1 MVTRLKTIEYHLNTL
16 NNLADNVLTALT
28 QKTIYI
34 PEGASGINF
43 RSVLITYS
51 IEEGVNQPTGNYT
64 TRRMTVSVNG
74 ATATNYANGTTYT
87 GSGENVTI
95 FYSIDAANHFNAN
108 WGSATSRT
116 LDISVL
122 LDGSAAASP
131 TPFVNVNVTVEITY
145 SYDDTVTTQIKT
157 VNIPLDAPIGTLGT
171 TKGTALVAT
180 IPALSSYLPEAN
192 KVIRDMFITVQG
204 NIGTLV
210 NDSTLSMEIDS
221 SGAYTTQ
228 ISERT
233 AASDRW
239 SRIVYN
245 FGLTGNLLQT
255 GISHEFYL
263 WSNILSHNHQQVW
276 MTVTYEYDSTQSND
290 MMVCL
295 RLPTHM
301 VSPLGGVGSDDAQ
314 KAVSE
319 FWVQESGVAL
329 QRLAYYAFFEQA
341 AAISTLNW
349 RIGTGSAYSG
359 YTDASAILCGGN
371 GLMVRNDTGVVFGRG
386 KNKFEVNTYRTDT
399 ADFGYNVAG
408 YFLVNYTANKPVLG
422 YGAANRTITWN
433 ILPFT
438 GIAKGIE
445 TTADTGINIPESGYF
460 MNSVGINYQYLSE
473 GVSAIAGVGVYVQ
486 KLSGATATGERG
498 PEWMELYC
506 DLGTTDPET
515 GLRQVWAN
523 CSNVFRRW
531 SGDPDTDRIEILS
544 GRRYRTLQNNLATA
558 FSHLSLVFNYHTIVY
573 EKTTNVTNSNGGVI
587 TLDLHRTYEG
597 RDEVVQ
603 VLQRTGDGSVT
614 WRWYDNTT
622 GMFISAY
629 EDSTHVGRSANFTF

>member
-34 PEGASGINF
+34 PEGASGISF
-43 RSVLITYS
+43 KSVIITYS
-51 IEEGVNQPTGNYT
+51 IEEGSAQPTGNYT

-74 ATATNYANGTTYT
+74 ATATNYASAATYT

-95 FYSIDAANHFNAN
+95 FYSIDAANHFNTN

-116 LDISVL
+116 LDISLL
-122 LDGSAAASP
+122 LDGSAAAAAN
-131 TPFVNVNVTVEITY
+131 PFVNANVTVEITY

-157 VNIPLDAPIGTLGT
+157 VHIPLDAPVGTVNSSKT
-171 TKGTALVAT
+171 VPVASF
-180 IPALSSYLPEAN
+180 PALSSYLPEAN

-204 NIGTLV
+204 SIGATTV
-210 NDSTLSMEIDS
+210 DSTLSMEIDS
-221 SGAYTTQ
+221 SGAYTSQ
-228 ISERT
+228 ITERG

-239 SRIVYN
+239 SRLVYN

-255 GISHEFYL
+255 GISHQFYL
-263 WSNILSHNHQQVW
+263 WSNQITYNHQQVW
-276 MTVTYEYDSTQSND
+276 LTVTYEFDSTQSND
-290 MMVCL
+290 MMVSM
-295 RLPTHM
+295 RLPAQV
-301 VSPLGGVGSDDAQ
+301 VSPLGGIGSDDSQ
-314 KAVSE
+314 KGIAE
-319 FWVQESGVAL
+319 FWVQESGVVL

-349 RIGTGSAYSG
+349 RLGTGSAYSG
-359 YTDASAILCGGN
+359 YTDVAAVVCGGN
-371 GLMVRNDTGVVFGRG
+371 GLMIRNDTGVVFGRG
-386 KNKFEVNTYRTDT
+386 KNRFEVNTYRTDT
-399 ADFGYNVAG
+399 ADFGYGVAG
-408 YFLVNYTANKPVLG
+408 YFLVNYTADKPVLG
-422 YGAANRTITWN
+422 YGAANKTITWN

-445 TTADTGINIPESGYF
+445 TTVVTGINIPESGYF
-460 MNSVGINYQYLSE
+460 MNSVGVHYQYLSE
-473 GVSAIAGVGVYVQ
+473 STVTVAGVGVYVQ

-498 PEWMELYC
+498 PEWLELYC

-523 CSNVFRRW
+523 CPNVFRRW

-573 EKTTNVTNSNGGVI
+573 EKTTNVTDSNGGVV

-597 RDEVVQ
+597 KDEVVQ